1 MTEEPNGAGSSGTG
15 SKGSGTG
22 GAAFFRDRRGPV
34 RRAVTNRRARN
45 AWTGAVALAMTGGVL
60 VSASASVPTSYPL
73 SDGATASAAQP
84 ARVLAHPAAASG
96 PASPGAGAGVAAAD
110 GVTVSQVL
118 AVLDRAE
125 LTLRQSSS
133 PSPGIAQAAAEL
145 GMLWTTY
152 QAQQLAL
159 AEAERPLRV
168 ESAPTAGEATASD
181 PADEAVDAV
190 VDAAPVSRTVTAAL
204 RQSPAPDWDRPDDAP
219 LPRTA
224 SRDVE
229 AVPESADGYVTFD
242 EVAVAA
248 MRLANVLDPSSPTA
262 LIDALPSTGPSLRQN
277 LLETVA
283 AYGGSTAGYA
293 NGRIPADVLCPLP
306 FAPGHLLRCDAAE
319 RLTALSERFEEE
331 FGYPIPLT
339 DSYRSYAMQVAVKGT
354 KPHLAAFPGTSNHG
368 WGLAVDLGDPI
379 AGGSSDEYVWLRLHA
394 PDYGWDNPSWA
405 QLGGAK
411 PEPWHFEFFAAGSIP
426 NRAIDPA
433 DVGTW
438 AESVGADAAARPAGK
453 SSSAAHPASD
463 GSAGSGSKGSGSG
476 GSGAG
481 SGGSSGGSGSSAPSD
496 TTPTKPEQPAPSEPE
511 PSEPPVEEEPE
522 APAGSGLVEDVVGGT
537 VGLVGDTVE
546 GVVGGVVGGLL
557 GGSSTNGA
565 TNQGG

>member
-1 MTEEPNGAGSSGTG
+1 MTS
-15 SKGSGTG
+15 
-22 GAAFFRDRRGPV
+22 RR
-34 RRAVTNRRARN
+34 TRN

-73 SDGATASAAQP
+73 PDGAPAQH
-84 ARVLAHPAAASG
+84 ARALAHPAAADG
-96 PASPGAGAGVAAAD
+96 VVSPGAGVASAD
-110 GVTVSQVL
+110 GITVSQVL

-145 GMLWTTY
+145 GMLFTTY

-159 AEAERPLRV
+159 VEADRPLRV
-168 ESAPTAGEATASD
+168 ESAPTAGEARATD
-181 PADEAVDAV
+181 PADEV
-190 VDAAPVSRTVTAAL
+190 VDAAPVSRTVTAAS
-204 RQSPAPDWDRPDDAP
+204 RQSPAPEWDWPGDAP
-219 LPRTA
+219 LPRA
-224 SRDVE
+224 VSEDVE
-229 AVPESADGYVTFD
+229 AVPESASGYVTFD

-248 MRLANVLDPSSPTA
+248 MRLANLLDPSSPTA
-262 LIDALPSTGPSLRQN
+262 LIDALPSTGSSLRQN

-283 AYGGSTAGYA
+283 AYSGSTVGYA

-339 DSYRSYAMQVAVKGT
+339 DSYRSYALQVAVKGT
-354 KPHLAAFPGTSNHG
+354 KPHLAAIPGTSNHG
-368 WGLAVDLGDPI
+368 WGLAVDLGSPI

-426 NRAIDPA
+426 NRAIDPS
-433 DVGTW
+433 DVATW
-438 AESVGADAAARPAGK
+438 AASVGADAAGQAAGE
-453 SSSAAHPASD
+453 SPSTAHPASD
-463 GSAGSGSKGSGSG
+463 GSAGSGGKNSGSS

-481 SGGSSGGSGSSAPSD
+481 SGGSGSGGDWSAPGD
-496 TTPTKPEQPAPSEPE
+496 TTPSKPEQPAPSKPE
-511 PSEPPVEEEPE
+511 PSDPPTEEEPE

-557 GGSSTNGA
+557 GGSGTNGA

>member
-1 MTEEPNGAGSSGTG
+1 MTS
-15 SKGSGTG
+15 
-22 GAAFFRDRRGPV
+22 RR
-34 RRAVTNRRARN
+34 TRN

-73 SDGATASAAQP
+73 PDGAAASAAP
-84 ARVLAHPAAASG
+84 HARVLAHPAAASG
-96 PASPGAGAGVAAAD
+96 ADSPGAGTGAGVAAAE

-159 AEAERPLRV
+159 AEADRPLRV
-168 ESAPTAGEATASD
+168 ESAPTAGEAMAPD
-181 PADEAVDAV
+181 PADDV
-190 VDAAPVSRTVTAAL
+190 VQAAPVSRTVTAAL
-204 RQSPAPDWDRPDDAP
+204 RQSPAPKWDWPDDAP
-219 LPRTA
+219 LPRTV

-229 AVPESADGYVTFD
+229 AVPESATGYVTFD

-248 MRLANVLDPSSPTA
+248 IRLANLLDPSSPTA

-283 AYGGSTAGYA
+283 AYGGSTVGYA

-368 WGLAVDLGDPI
+368 WGLAVDLGNPI

-438 AESVGADAAARPAGK
+438 TDSVGSDAASRPAGK

-463 GSAGSGSKGSGSG
+463 GSAGSGGKSSGSSGSEAGSG

-481 SGGSSGGSGSSAPSD
+481 GGSSAPEG
-496 TTPTKPEQPAPSEPE
+496 TAPAKPEQPTPSEPE
-511 PSEPPVEEEPE
+511 PSEPPAEEEPE
-522 APAGSGLVEDVVGGT
+522 TPAGSGLVEDVVGGT
-537 VGLVGDTVE
+537 VGLVGETVE

-565 TNQGG
+565 ANQGG